1 MKKSK
6 INESIYKLERKLTTC
21 TATLKLEPETHIP
34 DLMTRIRILPAIA
47 VVAQSKKVARF
58 FDGDDRLEVSIKF
71 LPRTEEVF
79 KNLKDLGGSIKK
91 LPGVKTIAFDTYN
104 KRTVT
109 LKGKKII
116 F

>member
-58 FDGDDRLEVSIKF
+58 FDGDDIFERLKIV
-71 LPRTEEVF
+71 
-79 KNLKDLGGSIKK
+79 LKID
-91 LPGVKTIAFDTYN
+91 
-104 KRTVT
+104 
-109 LKGKKII
+109 LKGGKDIKSRLQKVTKNQTKCKQM
-116 F
+116 